1 MELAVKLC
9 QTYGPAGR
17 EDRVRE
23 VIRSEVEQRSTSI
36 FTDRLGNLI
45 CHIQAPERSPGVKN
59 DSLMICAHMDEIG
72 VIITYIDENGF
83 LRFTGV
89 GGVRNAI
96 LHQKVI
102 FENGVIGTIGAETK
116 PQTPKEL
123 TLIQMFVD
131 IGASSKQEAMQKVR
145 IGDIAAFH
153 QDPVIMENRF
163 VTKALDDRIGC
174 FCCIEALKRI
184 RSPFLDTYFVF
195 TVQEEIGLRG
205 ARTGAYALAPTYA
218 LAVDVTMTGDTPEC
232 ARMDVALGRGVAI
245 KVKDMMFIA
254 NPKIN
259 DRLTMLA
266 ENKGIPYQLEVL
278 ERGTTDA
285 AVVQLVREGVMS
297 GVLSIPIRYLHS
309 VSEMCDTRDVQATID
324 LLVQVCEQ
332 GLAMP

>member
-1 MELAVKLC
+1 MELAMKLC

-23 VIRSEVEQRSTSI
+23 MIRSEVEQKSTSVS
-36 FTDRLGNLI
+36 TDRLGNLI
-45 CHIQAPERSPGVKN
+45 CHVQASERSQEAKK

-72 VIITYIDENGF
+72 VIITHIDEKGF

-89 GGVRNAI
+89 GGVRNAV

-116 PQTPKEL
+116 PQTPKDL
-123 TLIQMFVD
+123 TLTNMFID
-131 IGASSKQEAMQKVR
+131 IGASSKQEAMGKVR
-145 IGDIAAFH
+145 VGDIAAFH
-153 QDPVIMENRF
+153 QDAVMMENRL

-184 RSPFLDTYFVF
+184 RSPILDIYFVF
-195 TVQEEIGLRG
+195 TVQEEVGLRG

-218 LAVDVTMTGDTPEC
+218 LAVDVTATGDTPEC
-232 ARMDVALGRGVAI
+232 ARMDVALGKGVAV

-254 NPKIN
+254 NPKVN
-259 DRLTMLA
+259 DRLLMLA
-266 ENKGIPYQLEVL
+266 ENNSIPYQLEVL

-324 LLVQVCEQ
+324 LLVHVCEQ
-332 GLAMP
+332 GPAMP